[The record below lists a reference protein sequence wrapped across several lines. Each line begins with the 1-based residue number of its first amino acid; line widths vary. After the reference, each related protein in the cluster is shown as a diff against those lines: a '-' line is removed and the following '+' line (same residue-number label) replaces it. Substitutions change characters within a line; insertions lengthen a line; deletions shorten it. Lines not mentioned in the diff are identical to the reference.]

1 MTSDPDGW
9 TEAALLASA
18 KSGDRHAFQQLTERH
33 RRELHVHC
41 YRMLGSFHDAED
53 FVQETFLR
61 AWRGLRGFDGR
72 ASMRYW
78 LYRIA
83 TNACLNALATRASTG
98 RVLPE
103 SQSPPTTQMP
113 DREPASDIAWL
124 EPYPDSALEG
134 VADQAPGPDV
144 RYEMRETVHLAFIAA
159 IQLLP
164 PRQRAALLTDVLG
177 WSAAESARL
186 LGSSVAAVNSAVQRA
201 RATLDARLPGGPM
214 RVAAAADDQ
223 QRALLERYV
232 HAWEST
238 DVDIFAALLKED
250 AVMSMPPWRQW
261 YQGRHAI
268 ATFFARTGRP
278 GGHAPFRLVATA
290 ANRQPAFGF
299 YSRCQSPEWRFH
311 SIQVLMLEGDTI
323 ARLTSFVTQV
333 LASVFDLPAVLPDAA
348 DGTSLVQGG
357 PPCVS

>member
-1 MTSDPDGW
+1 
-9 TEAALLASA
+9 
-18 KSGDRHAFQQLTERH
+18 
-33 RRELHVHC
+33 
-41 YRMLGSFHDAED
+41 
-53 FVQETFLR
+53 
-61 AWRGLRGFDGR
+61 
-72 ASMRYW
+72 
-78 LYRIA
+78 
-83 TNACLNALATRASTG
+83 
-98 RVLPE
+98 
-103 SQSPPTTQMP
+103 
-113 DREPASDIAWL
+113 
-124 EPYPDSALEG
+124 
-134 VADQAPGPDV
+134 
-144 RYEMRETVHLAFIAA
+144 
-159 IQLLP
+159 
-164 PRQRAALLTDVLG
+164 
-177 WSAAESARL
+177 
-186 LGSSVAAVNSAVQRA
+186 
-201 RATLDARLPGGPM
+201 M

-268 ATFFARTGRP
+268 ATFFARTGRL